1 VADQCNF
8 QILKHN
14 SPVCIPRGRTALP
27 FHTHSARHW
36 RCGCAFTPT
45 PPAPEGA
52 RLYPR
57 FDPGGF
63 NVFRHYGGLV
73 WDQKNQLIVKM
84 CPGKVCRVVGFRIKH
99 TCEFVQIS
107 DHPYAGQSKIGRW
120 FHGHHRPWLCGG
132 RDGSRGSPRLRWK
145 VITENI
151 HFQVFFKIFSAR
163 EVPGARKMCWI
174 SQTEHYFSP
183 ERCIRSV

>member
-1 VADQCNF
+1 VLRPVADQCNF

-84 CPGKVCRVVGFRIKH
+84 CPGKVCRVWGVGLGPEKSINS
-99 TCEFVQIS
+99 ENV
-107 DHPYAGQSKIGRW
+107 
-120 FHGHHRPWLCGG
+120 PWEGV
-132 RDGSRGSPRLRWK
+132 PR
-145 VITENI
+145 
-151 HFQVFFKIFSAR
+151 SG
-163 EVPGARKMCWI
+163 VPN
-174 SQTEHYFSP
+174 
-183 ERCIRSV
+183 